1 MLAIINAHI
10 LTITKGEIENGTI
23 LIEDGKIV
31 KVGSNLEV
39 PNDAD
44 VLDVDGA
51 IVMPGMIDA
60 QTAVGLKEE
69 GLRWEGDDRNEATQ
83 SPIMPHLHA
92 LDGVN
97 PEDEAIYDCQETGV
111 TTVLVTPGTANV
123 IGGQA
128 GIFKMFE
135 RETADEIFEQTFGMK
150 AALGE
155 DPKGTW
161 RGMKKMPSTRM
172 GTAAVL
178 REALTKAAEYL
189 KKQEKAKENPDKT
202 PERDL
207 KNEALAKV
215 LSGEMPLIVHAH
227 RADDIMT
234 ALRIAKEFNLK
245 LILTTGTEA
254 HKLANQLRDA
264 NVPVIVGP
272 ISQAR
277 MRVETAERTISTP
290 AVLSKAGV
298 KFALTTDHP
307 STPMGALPMQMG
319 LAVRGGLDPEEALK
333 AVTIYPAEI
342 LGLADRIGS
351 IEEGKDA
358 DIIVLDEH
366 PLKVRAHVLATFIKG
381 ELVFDMGWD
390 TECDCGDDCVCD
402 DDGCDCDCH

>member
-23 LIEDGKIV
+23 LIEDGKIID
-31 KVGSNLEV
+31 VGSNLEV
-39 PNDAD
+39 PSDAD
-44 VLDVDGA
+44 ILDVEGA
-51 IVMPGMIDA
+51 FVMPGLVDA
-60 QTAVGLKEE
+60 QTGVGLKEE

-97 PEDEAIYDCQETGV
+97 PEDMAIYEAQETGI
-111 TTVLVTPGTANV
+111 TTALVAPGTANV

-128 GIFKMFE
+128 AIFNMFE
-135 RETADEIFEQTFGMK
+135 RDTADEIFVETFGMK

-161 RGMKKMPSTRM
+161 RNLKKMPSTRM

-178 REALTKAAEYL
+178 REALYKAAEYL
-189 KKQEKAKENPDKT
+189 KKQEKAMDNPDKA

-207 KNEALAKV
+207 KHEALGKV
-215 LSGEMPLIVHAH
+215 ITGEMPLIVHAH

-234 ALRIAKEFNLK
+234 ALRVAKEFNLK
-245 LILTTGTEA
+245 LILTTATEA
-254 HKLANQLRDA
+254 HKVANALHEA

-272 ISQAR
+272 ISQSR
-277 MRVETAERTISTP
+277 MKVETADRTISTP

-307 STPMGALPMQMG
+307 STPMASLPMQAG

-333 AVTIYPAEI
+333 AITIYPAEI
-342 LGLADRIGS
+342 IGMADRIGS
-351 IEEGKDA
+351 IEAGKDA
-358 DIIVLDEH
+358 DIIVLDDH
-366 PLKVRAHVLATFIKG
+366 PLKVRSTVLATFIKG
-381 ELVFDMGWD
+381 ELVFELGCECDCD
-390 TECDCGDDCVCD
+390 DDCDCGDD
-402 DDGCDCDCH
+402 DCDCGCH